1 MMNLQSFRLV
11 ARHRTLLPRASYR
24 TEISPGARSS
34 VLLASILGA
43 ALFFGAP
50 VPAYAVDSAE
60 KCGAQKLIALGN
72 FAQCRL
78 KQTAKAV
85 KSGQPADF
93 SKCDRALDRR
103 FLKAQQSDDCSVSWD
118 AEQAL
123 GSVSSCVQ
131 ESVHAAGA
139 DTLQAPGWWCP
150 GPPPAGCKPI
160 CGDGIQA
167 GNETC
172 DDGNTASG
180 DGCSA
185 GCRFEGLPDALSLE
199 DVSIQ
204 IVALVISTDKA
215 WGALYLP
222 GQPDCEPHPGYP
234 EALRIASE
242 GCAPGS
248 DRRDCR
254 FWTCDPSDPDC
265 IPEASSNSFLFL
277 PVEGTGDWL
286 VEGIGLS
293 PIPAG
298 TETCPPPQP

>member
-1 MMNLQSFRLV
+1 MNSKTIAGAIIAAGLV
-11 ARHRTLLPRASYR
+11 FM
-24 TEISPGARSS
+24 SPPSAYS
-34 VLLASILGA
+34 VDA
-43 ALFFGAP
+43 A
-50 VPAYAVDSAE
+50 D

-103 FLKAQQSDDCSVSWD
+103 FLKAQQSDDCAVSWD

-123 GSVSSCVQ
+123 SSVSGCVQ

-185 GCRFEGLPDALSLE
+185 GCRFEGLPDALSIDLGNIIGE
-199 DVSIQ
+199 VVTSP
-204 IVALVISTDKA
+204 DKD
-215 WGALYLP
+215 WIALYTI
-222 GQPDCEPHPGYP
+222 GHPDCFPSPNTIDSQQYP
-234 EALRIASE
+234 LASE
-242 GCAPGS
+242 GCASGS
-248 DRRDCR
+248 DRRECR
-254 FWTCDPSDPDC
+254 FWNCEVSEPGC
-265 IPEASSNSFLFL
+265 PEESARAHIL
-277 PVEGTGDWL
+277 PVEGTVDWL
-286 VEGIGLS
+286 YLEPGSPWYDGLILS

-298 TETCPPPQP
+298 TETCPTPEP